1 MARDDKT
8 GYVYFMSNKSRMIYI
23 GVTSDLDQRVGQH
36 KTEFSPGYTKKYK
49 MDRLV
54 YVETFPNMLSAI
66 ARETQL
72 KNWSRAKK
80 SHLSGNTTRNGWICH
95 EVRKQAIS
103 LDCGSGEPSG
113 KRYLTA
119 HLRSG

>member
-1 MARDDKT
+1 MAQGDKT
-8 GYVYFMSNKSRMIYI
+8 GYVYFMSNRSRMIYI

-36 KTEFSPGYTKKYK
+36 KTGFCPGYTKKYK

-54 YVETFPNMLSAI
+54 YVETFPDMLSAI

-80 SHLSGNTTRNGWICH
+80 VDLIRECNPEWLNL
-95 EVRKQAIS
+95 A
-103 LDCGSGEPSG
+103 
-113 KRYLTA
+113 
-119 HLRSG
+119 RSA

>member
-1 MARDDKT
+1 MAVIMGKDDKT
-8 GYVYFMSNKSRMIYI
+8 GYVYFMSNASHMIYI

-36 KTEFSPGYTKKYK
+36 KTGFYPGYAKKYK

-54 YVETFPNMLSAI
+54 YVETFPDMPSAI

-80 SHLSGNTTRNGWICH
+80 VALIRERNPEWMDLS
-95 EVRKQAIS
+95 
-103 LDCGSGEPSG
+103 
-113 KRYLTA
+113 
-119 HLRSG
+119 RSA

>member
-1 MARDDKT
+1 MARCEKT
-8 GYVYFMSNKSRMIYI
+8 GYVYFMSNVSRMVYI

-36 KTEFSPGYTKKYK
+36 KTGFYPSYTKKYK

-54 YVETFPNMLSAI
+54 YVETFPDMLSAI

-80 SHLSGNTTRNGWICH
+80 VALIWERNPEW
-95 EVRKQAIS
+95 
-103 LDCGSGEPSG
+103 LD
-113 KRYLTA
+113 LA
-119 HLRSG
+119 RSA

>member
-1 MARDDKT
+1 MAVTMGKDDKT
-8 GYVYFMSNKSRMIYI
+8 GYVYFMSNRSRMIYI

-36 KTEFSPGYTKKYK
+36 KTGFYPGYTKKYK
-49 MDRLV
+49 MDQLV

-80 SHLSGNTTRNGWICH
+80 IALIRERNPEW
-95 EVRKQAIS
+95 
-103 LDCGSGEPSG
+103 LD
-113 KRYLTA
+113 LA
-119 HLRSG
+119 RSA